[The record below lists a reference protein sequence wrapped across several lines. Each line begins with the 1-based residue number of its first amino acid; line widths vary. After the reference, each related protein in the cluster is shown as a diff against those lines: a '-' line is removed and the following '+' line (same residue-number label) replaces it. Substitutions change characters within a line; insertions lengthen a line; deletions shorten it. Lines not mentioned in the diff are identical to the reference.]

1 MNLRP
6 ADHFNSL
13 KNSPSRHFIIS
24 GLIILLPLIL
34 FIAILIPSPSSPF
47 ASVEPTKQ
55 SALQP
60 TTLASVDN
68 NASTLASESDPV
80 HVGASAAG
88 PQPDFT
94 LLDSPVPLAED
105 IDMASLP
112 FDPAQ
117 LREQFRN
124 QFQVRE
130 EGTVELI
137 QGQHKAVI
145 DEGKLTFEPAT
156 GDIDFQDSTVNITLS
171 LASIAIGAQDLL
183 SPSLQPETT
192 VEGNLV
198 TLDYGNGLVEEYVAR
213 DNGVEQRWRLENKPD
228 TAEDLTIRVEVE
240 TSLMVEVTAEG
251 FIFQAVDPATNQLT
265 PVIRYERPLAIDAA
279 QQTLWGQT
287 QARLLE
293 TTNEG
298 LNRYQLI
305 MTFPAA
311 WLAKAQFPLLVDP
324 LISGLLRLEQGSP
337 AQNQQNIQ
345 IAYNPD
351 DNEFLLVWQD
361 YRNGN
366 NWDIYAQRLDGD
378 GALLG
383 DNFVIN
389 SSAYHQDVPH
399 VMYAPGQ
406 NSYLVAWRHYTSAS
420 QYDVYGQRLSG
431 TGDFVGSAFA
441 IATGPASTLQTPTDI
456 VYNSQSSQFLV
467 LWQDGRSGK
476 LHVFGRHVSLTGS
489 LGSEFQI
496 TSVTTT
502 DQKAGVGA
510 YNAANHQYLVV
521 WATSDSKIL
530 ARRLTGGGVVTTTD
544 TILLSS
550 NTSIDTP
557 DVVYLDST
565 AQYLAVW
572 KDNRNAGT
580 SGSDIYGRL
589 VTPAGNT
596 NGSEFVISNH
606 SASETVP
613 RLTLS
618 ASGGAWV
625 VWQRNN
631 GATTG
636 QDIYVREL
644 NSSGQPIGSLITVYE
659 SPYSPGLDLGL
670 NQERPVVARNTVG
683 DLVFAWQDDRTGN
696 WDIYARLRLANGD
709 IGGDFLIHPATGN
722 QENVHIAFNATANEY
737 FVVWQDF
744 RIDLVGWQIYG
755 QRVSSD
761 GALIGDNILINS
773 AGIEPNV
780 AYSPNSNDYLI
791 VWTYNNN
798 IMGQRVTATG
808 TLSGSSYLVVSGLAK
823 GSLADQPS
831 LVYNSTSNLF
841 LVTLRVREAG
851 ANTVHK
857 IVTRQTPGVYSNV
870 VLVSQTN
877 IPVAEPNVAVASNG
891 SYLVGWQDSRNS
903 AYDIYG
909 RRLTS
914 AGALNGNDFLISNLY
929 GDDTSPDI
937 AWNNASSTFFVA
949 WENYAVGFNNLT
961 SAIAGQQ
968 VNTNGALVGSISI
981 LDSTDSSG
989 EDVGYVTNPSVT
1001 ASDGKWLVVWQDA
1014 RDGRTQADIKAR
1026 TIRADGV
1033 LLAGQTIPLMVTVG
1047 EQKNPVIVAGN
1058 LDYALLAWQDN
1069 REGSWDLYAALYQM
1083 DVSVSGLAV
1092 SNNSPTV
1099 FGNATAF
1106 NATVTAGT
1114 NVYYIWNFGDNTTG
1128 TGATPNHTYAQ
1139 PGTYTATVT
1148 ATNSDNLL
1156 TAATIVVVYR
1166 PAVANFSGTPVAGS
1180 IPLTVTFNNSSQYAT
1195 SYVWQFG
1202 DGATSNVVSPDHVYA
1217 QIGQYTVSLTAVGP
1231 YNTSALTRTA
1241 YITATDVPIVGLAAF
1256 NSSPT
1261 ISGDAT
1267 LFTATIAAGTNVSYA
1282 WDFGDNSAGTG
1293 ITTTHTYT
1301 RGRMYVAT
1309 VTASNATNLVTAT
1322 TTVNVVPRWQMVTT
1336 AHMPTASS
1344 EYALAYDTNRGVM
1357 VLYGGNATGWPYENS
1372 TWEFDGDD
1380 WSQVTITNTPQTVYG
1395 MVMTYDANRE
1405 RIVLFGGSNA
1415 DDTTRAETW
1424 EYAGVDW
1431 TQASPTSSPPERT
1444 GHTLVYDPIT
1454 EKVYLFGG
1462 RDGDIY
1468 YNDLWQYD
1476 GITWIELSP
1485 TQSPSARAYHAFAYN
1500 PADNNFILFGGQLVS
1515 STLPTDLW
1523 VFDPL
1528 TVSWTEISSTGPAGR
1543 VAPGFVYDPAL
1554 GVMVLVGGV
1563 ANEGDTLLNDT
1574 WHYIPQTGWVEAEP
1588 ASVLPPGAYYV
1599 ALFDPIGG
1607 TILLVT
1613 EGQIWIYR

>member
-13 KNSPSRHFIIS
+13 KNSPSRHLIIS

-34 FIAILIPSPSSPF
+34 FIVNLIPSPSSPSAF
-47 ASVEPTKQ
+47 VEPPKQ
-55 SALQP
+55 PALQP
-60 TTLASVDN
+60 TTRASVDN
-68 NASTLASESDPV
+68 NASTLATESDPV
-80 HVGASAAG
+80 LVDAPVAD

-117 LREQFRN
+117 LREQLRN

-130 EGTVELI
+130 EGIVELI
-137 QGQHKAVI
+137 RDQHKAVI
-145 DEGKLTFEPAT
+145 DEGKLTFEPAS
-156 GDIDFQDSTVNITLS
+156 GDTSFQDSSVNITLS
-171 LASIAIGAQDLL
+171 SASIAIGAQDLL

-213 DNGVEQRWRLENKPD
+213 DNGVEQRWRLENKPV
-228 TAEDLTIRVEVE
+228 TAADLTIRVEVE
-240 TSLMVEVTAEG
+240 TSLTVAVTAEG

-298 LNRYQLI
+298 HNRYQLI
-305 MTFPAA
+305 MTFPAE

-389 SSAYHQDVPH
+389 SSSYHQDVPH
-399 VMYAPGQ
+399 VIYAPGQ
-406 NSYLVAWRHYTSAS
+406 DRFLVAWRHYTSAS
-420 QYDVYGQRLSG
+420 QYDLYGQRLSG
-431 TGDFVGSAFA
+431 TGDIVGSAFA

-456 VYNSQSSQFLV
+456 VYNSQSNQFLV

-476 LHVFGRHVSLTGS
+476 LHVWGRHVSLTGS

-496 TSVTTT
+496 TSVAST
-502 DQKAGVGA
+502 DQRAGVGA
-510 YNAANHQYLVV
+510 YNASNHQYLVV

-530 ARRLTGGGVVTTTD
+530 ARRMTGSGVVTTTD
-544 TILLSS
+544 TILLSN

-557 DVVYLDST
+557 DVVYLDNT
-565 AQYLAVW
+565 TQYLAVW
-572 KDNRNAGT
+572 KDNRNAGI

-589 VTPAGNT
+589 VTPAGST

-606 SASETVP
+606 TASETVP

-625 VWQRNN
+625 IWQRNN

-636 QDIYVREL
+636 QDLYAREL
-644 NSSGQPIGSLITVYE
+644 NSNGQLIGSLITVYE
-659 SPYSPGLDLGL
+659 SPYSPGVELGL
-670 NQERPVVARNTVG
+670 NQDRPVVARNTVG

-709 IGGDFLIHPATGN
+709 IGGDFLAHPASGN
-722 QENVHIAFNATANEY
+722 QENVHIAFNTTANEY
-737 FVVWQDF
+737 LVVWQDF
-744 RIDLVGWQIYG
+744 RIDLVGWQVYG

-773 AGIEPNV
+773 AGTEPDV
-780 AYSPNSNDYLI
+780 AYSSTSNDYLV
-791 VWTYNNN
+791 VWTYNNK
-798 IMGQRVTATG
+798 IMGQRVTASG
-808 TLSGSSYLVVSGLAK
+808 TLSGSAYQVVLGLSKLA
-823 GSLADQPS
+823 LADQPAI
-831 LVYNSTSNLF
+831 VYSPIANLF
-841 LVTLRVREAG
+841 LVTSRAREAG
-851 ANTVHK
+851 SNTIHK
-857 IVTRQTPGVYSNV
+857 IVAQQTPGLYTSTS
-870 VLVSQTN
+870 LVSQTN
-877 IPVAEPNVAVASNG
+877 IPVAEPDVAITSDG
-891 SYLVGWQDSRNS
+891 SYLVVWHDFRNGT
-903 AYDIYG
+903 YGIFG

-914 AGALNGNDFLISNLY
+914 AGVLNGNDFPISDLY
-929 GDDTSPDI
+929 GDNTSPDV
-937 AWNNASSTFFVA
+937 AWNSTASAFLVV
-949 WENYAVGFNNLT
+949 WDNYAAGVSNFISYISGQRINT
-961 SAIAGQQ
+961 SGS
-968 VNTNGALVGSISI
+968 LVGNA
-981 LDSTDSSG
+981 LFLASTNSNNGD
-989 EDVGYVTNPSVT
+989 EGYVTNPGVT

-1014 RDGRTQADIKAR
+1014 SSAQADIKAR

-1033 LLAGQTIPLMVTVG
+1033 LLAGQTIPLMVATG

-1092 SNNSPTV
+1092 SNSSPTV

-1106 NATVTAGT
+1106 NASVTAGT
-1114 NVYYIWNFGDNTTG
+1114 NVYYTWNFGDNTTG

-1139 PGTYTATVT
+1139 PGTYNATVT

-1156 TAATIVVVYR
+1156 TATTVVVVYR

-1180 IPLTVTFNNSSQYAT
+1180 IPLTVTFTNSSLYAT

-1202 DGATSNVVSPDHVYA
+1202 DGATSNVASPDHVYA
-1217 QIGQYTVSLTAVGP
+1217 QIGQYTVSLTAIGP
-1231 YNTSALTRTA
+1231 YNTSVLTRTA
-1241 YITATDVPIVGLAAF
+1241 YITATDAPIVGLAAF

-1267 LFTATIAAGTNVSYA
+1267 LFTATITAGTNVSYT
-1282 WDFGDNSAGTG
+1282 WNFGDNSAGTG

-1301 RGRMYVAT
+1301 RGRVYVAT
-1309 VTASNATNLVTAT
+1309 VTASNATNQVTTT
-1322 TTVNVVPRWQMVTT
+1322 TTVNIVPRWQMVTT
-1336 AHMPTASS
+1336 AHMPAASS
-1344 EYALAYDTNRGVM
+1344 EYALTYDANREVM

-1372 TWEFDGDD
+1372 TWEFDGSD
-1380 WSQVTITNTPQTVYG
+1380 WAQATITNTPQAVYG
-1395 MVMTYDANRE
+1395 MAMTYDANRE
-1405 RIVLFGGSNA
+1405 LIVLFGGSNA
-1415 DDTTRAETW
+1415 DDTALAETW
-1424 EYAGVDW
+1424 EYGGVDW
-1431 TQASPTSSPPERT
+1431 TQASPTSSPPART
-1444 GHTLVYDPIT
+1444 GHTLVYDPT
-1454 EKVYLFGG
+1454 TQTVYLFGG

-1476 GITWIELSP
+1476 GTTWTELSP
-1485 TQSPSARAYHAFAYN
+1485 SQSPSARAYHAFAYN
-1500 PADNNFILFGGQLVS
+1500 PADNNFVLFGGQMVS

-1528 TVSWTEISSTGPAGR
+1528 TVSWTEISSTGPVGR

-1554 GVMVLVGGV
+1554 GVMVLVGG
-1563 ANEGDTLLNDT
+1563 AADEGDMLLNDT
-1574 WHYIPQTGWVEAEP
+1574 WHYASQTGWAEAEP

-1613 EGQIWIYR
+1613 EGQTWIYQ